1 QFGPTASMSK
11 SRKLPDAKELVVYK
25 ILENIGLGPKC
36 YFFWPN
42 NVSTKTI
49 LIGTEGIDLKFYT
62 NETTTTSL
70 EEKMELLKLDLIS
83 RILCISDSTTNS
95 GNFG

>member
-11 SRKLPDAKELVVYK
+11 SRKLPDAKELFVYK
-25 ILENIGLGPKC
+25 LLENIGLGPKC
-36 YFFWPN
+36 YFFWPSN
-42 NVSTKTI
+42 GSTKTI

-62 NETTTTSL
+62 NETTTNSIQ
-70 EEKMELLKLDLIS
+70 EKMELLKLDLIS